1 MKRFLSVLLAG
12 ILSFCTACTPAQA
25 GSNGGAASAAQ
36 GAEGEARLISSYL
49 GTIPINTAKDGAYQL
64 ASYQSGMI
72 LTYIDYQTQTRTV
85 LCSRPECTHQDDTC
99 AAWFQQVAGY
109 AFADDESGHLFV
121 MTSADDR
128 DETPQILWKM
138 DLNGQNRT
146 KFITMKASDSLGGEF
161 ASDGQNLYFTIQ
173 SVAQDGQK
181 FNPFS
186 NDLVKTLCE
195 VNIDSGKT
203 KTLLSFSS
211 SSFLAGAF
219 DRKLVLLRNQ
229 WDEKGNSQQS
239 YSVYDLDTAK
249 EQQVFN
255 YTYTGGKDYITK
267 VKDAELY
274 FLQPTQGDFADVKKV
289 DLRTGQ
295 KTTLYEGL
303 PYYGSDISYIRNIE
317 DGKIVIEITNTN
329 NGKGPIDHHTYVV
342 DEATGEL
349 GELKPDFAGGDPPL
363 IPGIVGVANS
373 HQYLVDSG
381 YVERMTP
388 FMNEDGTTDYAPVLG
403 PQYTLIEKEDYW
415 NSIPNFITVKDNTM
429 LGIEW

>member
-1 MKRFLSVLLAG
+1 MKKRKIWFVLIIFCFSLAG
-12 ILSFCTACTPAQA
+12 CGAQVAPA
-25 GSNGGAASAAQ
+25 AAEQ

-49 GTIPINTAKDGAYQL
+49 GIIPINTTKDGAYQL
-64 ASYQSGMI
+64 APYQSGMI
-72 LTYIDYQTQTRTV
+72 LTYIDYKTQSRTV

-99 AAWFQQVAGY
+99 TAWFQQVRGHT
-109 AFADDESGHLFV
+109 FADEESGHLFV
-121 MTSADDR
+121 ITSADDR
-128 DETPQILWKM
+128 DGTPETLWKM

-146 KFITMKASDSLGGEF
+146 KLTTMKASDSLGGGLV
-161 ASDGQNLYFTIQ
+161 SDGQNLYFTVQ
-173 SVAQDGQK
+173 SLVQDGQK

-203 KTLLSFSS
+203 KTLLNFSGS
-211 SSFLAGAF
+211 GFLNGAF
-219 DRKLVLLRNQ
+219 DRKLVLLRGH

-239 YSVYDLDTAK
+239 YSVYDLDTGE
-249 EQQVFN
+249 EQQVFD

-303 PYYGSDISYIRNIE
+303 PYYGSDISYISNIE

-342 DEATGEL
+342 DETSAEL
-349 GELKPDFAGGDPPL
+349 GELKLDFASGAPPL
-363 IPGIVGVANS
+363 IPLIVGVANS

-381 YVERMTP
+381 NVERMTP
-388 FMNEDGTTDYAPVLG
+388 FMNEDGTTDYALVLG
-403 PQYTLIEKEDYW
+403 PEYTLIEKEDYW
-415 NSIPNFITVKDNTM
+415 NSVPNFITIKDNTM

>member
-1 MKRFLSVLLAG
+1 MKQKSLLILIVLCFSLVGCGAQAVVSESASTKKTAAEVRLITSDFGALSVSTTKG
-12 ILSFCTACTPAQA
+12 
-25 GSNGGAASAAQ
+25 
-36 GAEGEARLISSYL
+36 
-49 GTIPINTAKDGAYQL
+49 GAYQL

-99 AAWFQQVAGY
+99 AAWFQQVAGDV
-109 AFADDESGHLFV
+109 FADEESGHLFV
-121 MTSADDR
+121 MTLADDR
-128 DETPQILWKM
+128 DGTPQTLWKM

-146 KFITMKASDSLGGEF
+146 KLTTMKASDSFSGKV
-161 ASDGQNLYFTIQ
+161 ASDGQNLYFAIK
-173 SVAQDGQK
+173 SVGQDGQQS
-181 FNPFS
+181 NPFG
-186 NDLVKTLCE
+186 NDSEQELCQ

-203 KTLLSFSS
+203 KTLLSFSGS
-211 SSFLAGAF
+211 DFLDGAF
-219 DRKLVLLRNQ
+219 SRKLVILRNQ
-229 WDEKGNSQQS
+229 WDAKGNSQRS
-239 YSVYDLDTAK
+239 YSVYDLDTGE

-267 VKDAELY
+267 VKDANLY
-274 FLQPTQGDFADVKKV
+274 LLQPTQGDFADVEKV

-303 PYYGSDISYIRNIE
+303 PYYGSDISRIRNVE
-317 DGKIVIEITNTN
+317 DGKMAVEITNTN
-329 NGKGPIDHHTYVV
+329 NGKGPIDSHIYVV

-349 GELKPDFAGGDPPL
+349 GELKPDFASGDPPL
-363 IPGIVGVANS
+363 IPVIVGVANN

-381 YVERMTP
+381 DVERMTP

-415 NSIPNFITVKDNTM
+415 NSTPNFITVKDNTM

>member
-1 MKRFLSVLLAG
+1 MKRKRLLILIILCFSLAG
-12 ILSFCTACTPAQA
+12 CGAQA
-25 GSNGGAASAAQ
+25 VASAPASTGQ

-49 GTIPINTAKDGAYQL
+49 GTIQINTAKDGAYQL

-72 LTYIDYQTQTRTV
+72 LTYIDYKTQSRTV

-99 AAWFQQVAGY
+99 TAWFQQVAGY
-109 AFADDESGHLFV
+109 AFADEESGHLFV
-121 MTSADDR
+121 MTLADDR
-128 DETPQILWKM
+128 DGTPQTLWKM

-146 KFITMKASDSLGGEF
+146 KLTTMKASDSFSGKV
-161 ASDGQNLYFTIQ
+161 ASDGQNLYFAIK
-173 SVAQDGQK
+173 SVGQDGQQS
-181 FNPFS
+181 NPFG
-186 NDLVKTLCE
+186 NDSEQELCQ

-203 KTLLSFSS
+203 KTLLSFSGS
-211 SSFLAGAF
+211 DFLDGAF
-219 DRKLVLLRNQ
+219 SRKLVILRNQ
-229 WDEKGNSQQS
+229 WDAKGNSQRS
-239 YSVYDLDTAK
+239 YSVYDLDTGE

-267 VKDAELY
+267 VKDANLY
-274 FLQPTQGDFADVKKV
+274 LLQPTQGDFADVEKV

-303 PYYGSDISYIRNIE
+303 PYYGSDISRIRNVE
-317 DGKIVIEITNTN
+317 DGKMAVEITNTN
-329 NGKGPIDHHTYVV
+329 NGKGPIDSHIYVV

-349 GELKPDFAGGDPPL
+349 GELKPDFASGDPPL
-363 IPGIVGVANS
+363 IPVIVGVANN

-381 YVERMTP
+381 DVERMTP

-415 NSIPNFITVKDNTM
+415 NSTPNFITVKDNTM